1 VFKHLWNSDISD
13 KTRETIWKYLQLIL
27 FTVMNSVDNKNCLGD
42 TAKLFEAIN
51 EDELKTKLDETL
63 KDIQKIFEKP
73 MYDSTTSSDTPPQDG
88 NESESQPKNT
98 TPSNIPDVEKLH
110 GHLHEMMNGK
120 LGKLAME
127 MAEDAS
133 ADFNI
138 DPSSINDTGD
148 VFKQL
153 FKNPGKLM
161 NMVKNVGDK
170 LNTKIQSGE
179 ISESE
184 LMKEGMDILNKMKD
198 TGGGMS
204 GMSELFSKMGM
215 GDMLGKMGGMGGMEE
230 MLGKMGGGK
239 NGKVNVNAME
249 SQLKQNMKN
258 AKMKEDMKKRI
269 LLKQQKKQQE
279 QWKPLVQVSAPPP
292 PKFSDEQLIKIF
304 EKPERSARRKPLRKQ
319 QSHDSQD
326 AITITENVSANS
338 SSSS

>member
-1 VFKHLWNSDISD
+1 LS
-13 KTRETIWKYLQLIL
+13 
-27 FTVMNSVDNKNCLGD
+27 
-42 TAKLFEAIN
+42 
-51 EDELKTKLDETL
+51 
-63 KDIQKIFEKP
+63 
-73 MYDSTTSSDTPPQDG
+73 DSTTSSDTPPQDG
-88 NESESQPKNT
+88 NETESQPKNT

-110 GHLHEMMNGK
+110 GHLHDMMNGK

-198 TGGGMS
+198 SGGGMS

-215 GDMLGKMGGMGGMEE
+215 GDMLGKMGGMGGM
-230 MLGKMGGGK
+230 GGGGGGSGK
-239 NGKVNVNAME
+239 NGKVDVNAME

-258 AKMKEDMKKRI
+258 AKMKEDLKKRI
-269 LLKQQKKQQE
+269 QLKQQKKQQE

-292 PKFSDEQLIKIF
+292 PKFSDEQLIKMF

-319 QSHDSQD
+319 PHD

-338 SSSS
+338 SSS